1 MDEPLIT
8 IDLTPGGTLRRLER
22 FVWFTDL
29 ALPVP
34 GTRRSIGVDAMLSL
48 IPGIGSII
56 GTGLSLYLVAE
67 AARHGAPAKL
77 LGRMGTNIAVDTL
90 LGAIPV
96 AGFFF
101 DLVFRANDRNMRL
114 LREHLEEVAR

>member
-1 MDEPLIT
+1 MEEPLIT

-67 AARHGAPAKL
+67 AARHNAPAKL

-96 AGFFF
+96 AGFFL
-101 DLVFRANDRNMRL
+101 DAVFRANDRNMRL
-114 LREHLEEVAR
+114 LREHLEEVER